1 MLIVAVMEIPYPCS
15 VQVATT
21 SVGAVQKGN
30 SVADKMSIICF
41 SGTVDKLLAVST
53 LATGAAAMGQEVDIF
68 LTFWGLN
75 AFRKDQVRTNMK
87 FSADFAEF
95 AEPAMQAMQAKNVR
109 HCLDTLYDA
118 KEIGVVNVKACSMTM
133 ELFGWTKDDLDPIVE
148 EVTGVA
154 SFVDQAKDA
163 KINLFI

>member
-1 MLIVAVMEIPYPCS
+1 M
-15 VQVATT
+15 
-21 SVGAVQKGN
+21 
-30 SVADKMSIICF
+30 ADKMSIVLF

-95 AEPAMQAMQAKNVR
+95 AEPAMQAMQAKGVQ
-109 HCLDTLYDA
+109 HWLDTLYA
-118 KEIGVVNVKACSMTM
+118 AQEIGEVHVKACSMTM
-133 ELFGWTKDDLDPIVE
+133 ELFGWGKEDLDPIVE
-148 EVTGVA
+148 DVIGVA
-154 SFVDQAKDA
+154 TFVEQAKDA
-163 KINLFI
+163 QINLFI

>member
-1 MLIVAVMEIPYPCS
+1 MS
-15 VQVATT
+15 
-21 SVGAVQKGN
+21 
-30 SVADKMSIICF
+30 DKMSIVVF

-95 AEPAMQAMQAKNVR
+95 ADPAMQAMQAKGVQ
-109 HCLDTLYDA
+109 HWLDTLYA
-118 KEIGVVNVKACSMTM
+118 AQEIGNIHVKACSMTM
-133 ELFGWTKDDLDPIVE
+133 ELFGWRKEDLDPIVE

-154 SFVDQAKDA
+154 TFVEQAKDA
-163 KINLFI
+163 QINLFI